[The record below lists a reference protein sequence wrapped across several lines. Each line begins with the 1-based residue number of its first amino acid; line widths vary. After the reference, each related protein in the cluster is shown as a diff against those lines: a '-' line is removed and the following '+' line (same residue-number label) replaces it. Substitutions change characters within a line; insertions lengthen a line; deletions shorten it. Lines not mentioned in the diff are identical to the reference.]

1 MNPSLRR
8 RLGSAAI
15 YLPIVLALVWFHPA
29 AYAGLL
35 ALCAVLGGWEL
46 AIILGAIGWRAPRFL
61 PLAAPLVFALAFRGF
76 LGPVRVPLTAVVWL
90 TGLTWLFFPRKP
102 RWPGGG
108 PGAWGAH
115 ILGALYLGLLLAA
128 LGDLQ
133 GWPKAGMPSGGAA
146 ALKALYAIAVV
157 WACDTGAYAAG
168 TLFGR
173 HRLWPSV
180 SPKKTWEGLYG
191 GVAVSV
197 LTAGLLAG
205 PLVPGLGFV
214 RGCLLGL
221 VAGGAAQLGDLVESR
236 LKRKAGVKDAGGLIP
251 GHGGILDRL
260 DSLMFAAPVFSF
272 GLKLLLP

>member
-15 YLPIVLALVWFHPA
+15 YLPIVFALVWLHPA

-35 ALCAVLGGWEL
+35 ALGAILGGWEL
-46 AIILGAIGWRAPRFL
+46 AVILGAIGWRAPRFL
-61 PLAAPLVFALAFRGF
+61 PLAAPLLFGLALFGY
-76 LGPVRVPLTAVVWL
+76 LGPVRVPLTIAMWFV
-90 TGLTWLFFPRKP
+90 GLAWLFFPRKP
-102 RWPGGG
+102 RWPGTG

-115 ILGALYLGLLLAA
+115 LLGAVYLGMLLAA

-133 GWPKAGMPSGGAA
+133 GRPVPGTPPGGAA
-146 ALKALYAIAVV
+146 AGRALYAIAVV
-157 WACDTGAYAAG
+157 LACDTGSYATG

-173 HRLWPSV
+173 HRLWPAV

-191 GVAVSV
+191 GMAAAV
-197 LTAGLLAG
+197 LAAGLLAG
-205 PLVPGLGFV
+205 PLVPGVGFV
-214 RGCLLGL
+214 RGCGLGL
-221 VAGGAAQLGDLVESR
+221 AAGGAAQLGDLVESR

-260 DSLMFAAPVFSF
+260 DSLIFAAPVFSF